1 MRSLPICL
9 AIALASV
16 ATLHAQDSL
25 AVGYPDSLAT
35 REPEGASRA
44 DAGRFFAEAQRAA
57 EKHTDLSLANLLGDA
72 EMPPNLT
79 ASPVD
84 LVGLSARLGARVG
97 VDPDDWIVFG
107 SVHAEDAVGDRR
119 YLRASIGGGASH
131 PLAPKLTVAAEA

>member
-1 MRSLPICL
+1 MKSLPICL

-44 DAGRFFAEAQRAA
+44 DAAKFLLDRARAA
-57 EKHTDLSLANLLGDA
+57 RGRRGGGPGDA

-107 SVHAEDAVGDRR
+107 SVHAEGAVGDRR